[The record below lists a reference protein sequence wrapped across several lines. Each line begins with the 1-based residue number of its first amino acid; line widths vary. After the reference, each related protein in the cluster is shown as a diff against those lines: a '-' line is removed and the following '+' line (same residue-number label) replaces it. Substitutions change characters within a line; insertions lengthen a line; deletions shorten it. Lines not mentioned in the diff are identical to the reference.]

1 VSAYVLL
8 TGSLFRG
15 PEQRVSKAGKPF
27 VTATLL
33 VKDGEESQ
41 FWNLIAFAE
50 APVAWLMNLH
60 EGEEVAVQGRLR
72 FGEYERDG
80 EKRVSLGV
88 IADNILALRQPKRE
102 NPKIDAG
109 FQGQSSGKAPSSPAG
124 TKPGFQDDFPSW

>member
-15 PEQRVSKAGKPF
+15 PEQRVSKASKPF

-60 EGEEVAVQGRLR
+60 EGEEVAVQGRLQI
-72 FGEYERDG
+72 GEYERDG

-102 NPKIDAG
+102 NPKIDAAC
-109 FQGQSSGKAPSSPAG
+109 QSQSSGKAPSGRAG
-124 TKPGFQDDFPSW
+124 VKPEFDDDLPQW